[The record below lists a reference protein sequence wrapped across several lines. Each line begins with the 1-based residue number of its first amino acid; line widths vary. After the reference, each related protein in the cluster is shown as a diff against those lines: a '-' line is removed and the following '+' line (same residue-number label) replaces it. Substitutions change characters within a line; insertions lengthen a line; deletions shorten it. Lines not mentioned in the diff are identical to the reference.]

1 MPIISTFRSLAV
13 AKLTFAI
20 SLAAA
25 CASASA
31 AFAAD
36 REFCLDRQGDDN
48 IAACTRA
55 IDAGTAHGGDLARLY
70 LSRGVA
76 HMDRFDV
83 TAALDDINQA
93 IRLDP
98 TSAAARDARGR
109 VYRLNP
115 DRAILDYDAAIA
127 LDANYARAYAHRGTA
142 YWVKS
147 EPDRA
152 VADFNQA
159 IRLDPN
165 DAQAYLG
172 RGLAFQ
178 SAGRLDSA
186 LADFDDA
193 IRLDPQNRLAYLDR
207 GQIHQRNG
215 NPDRAIADYDQ
226 AIKLGAISRVYV
238 LRGMAYQ
245 AKGDIDRA
253 VADYTESIKRNPD
266 DAFSYRARGLARYAK
281 GDRAGGNAD
290 VATAR
295 SLSTILGLTIRTFAG
310 IHAIIGLF
318 AIVAGAVVVFAML
331 RSRRYP
337 RWAALFFAA
346 TGLTAASGFLFR
358 GPHFGPAY
366 PAGWI
371 TLTLV
376 VMAMLALYVGRLAK
390 YWLWTY
396 VVATLAALYL
406 TMFIGVRQSITEVPG
421 VFNILPLDPT
431 PVFLAGVFA
440 TLALFVVL
448 GIFALWKYRPPT
460 NARTA

>member
-1 MPIISTFRSLAV
+1 MPVVSTFRSLEIVKHAF
-13 AKLTFAI
+13 LI
-20 SLAAA
+20 LLAAA
-25 CASASA
+25 SASPSA

-36 REFCLDRQGDDN
+36 RELCLAGQDADT

-55 IDAGTAHGGDLARLY
+55 IDAGTAQGSDLARLY

-76 HMDRFDV
+76 HTDWFDL
-83 TAALDDINQA
+83 TEALDDINQA

-127 LDANYARAYAHRGTA
+127 LDANYARAYAHRGAA
-142 YWVKS
+142 YRLKG

-165 DAQAYLG
+165 DARAYLG
-172 RGLAFQ
+172 RGLAFRYQ
-178 SAGRLDSA
+178 GKLDSA
-186 LADFDDA
+186 LADFNDA
-193 IRLDPQNRLAYLDR
+193 IRLDPQNRVAYLER
-207 GQIHQRNG
+207 GQLYQRNG
-215 NPDRAIADYDQ
+215 DSDRAIADYDQ

-238 LRGMAYQ
+238 LRGVAYQ
-245 AKGDIDRA
+245 GKGDIDRA
-253 VADYTESIKRNPD
+253 MADYTEAIKRNPD
-266 DAFSYRARGLARYAK
+266 DAFGYRARGLVRIAN
-281 GDRAGGNAD
+281 GDNAGGSAD
-290 VATAR
+290 LATAR
-295 SLSTILGLTIRTFAG
+295 RLSTILGLTIRTFAG
-310 IHAIIGLF
+310 LHAIIGLV
-318 AIVAGAVVVFAML
+318 AIMAGAVLVSAML

-346 TGLTAASGFLFR
+346 TTLTAASGFLFR
-358 GPHFGPAY
+358 GPHLDPAY

-371 TLTLV
+371 TLALV
-376 VMAMLALYVGRLAK
+376 AVAMLALYVGRLAK
-390 YWLWTY
+390 YWRWIY

-406 TMFIGVRQSITEVPG
+406 TIFIGVRQSIVHVPG
-421 VFNILPLDPT
+421 LFDILPLDPA
-431 PVFLAGVFA
+431 PVFQAGVFA
-440 TLALFVVL
+440 ALALFVVL
-448 GIFALWKYRPPT
+448 GVLALWKYRPPT